1 MNRHPVGYSG
11 LHVQIRIPSAAHRTG
26 KLMDLGID
34 GRLALVTGAAGEIG
48 RETAITLARDGARLL
63 LTDAD
68 SGDLAEAAAD
78 IETKTGAEIWRS
90 VADLTNQS
98 DTNALA
104 AKGSEHGG
112 IDICV
117 HAAGITGAKGDP
129 LDLTDEDYE
138 EAWAIDFM
146 SAVRVARAVVPGMVD
161 KRWGRIVYVAS
172 ENAVQSYAD
181 EMPYNVA
188 KAALLNFTKGTAQV
202 YAPKGVLINVVSPAF
217 IETDMTDGMMEQRAD
232 ELGVTLDAAIESFLD
247 EERPHLVLAR
257 RGQPSEVAS
266 VIAFLCSD
274 LASFVVGSNYRVDGG
289 AVQAMNT

>member
-1 MNRHPVGYSG
+1 
-11 LHVQIRIPSAAHRTG
+11 
-26 KLMDLGID
+26 MDLGID

-48 RETAITLARDGARLL
+48 KEAALALARDGVRLL
-63 LTDAD
+63 LTDFD
-68 SGDLAEAAAD
+68 SDDLAEVATE
-78 IETKTGAEIWRS
+78 IETETSAEVWQSI
-90 VADLTNQS
+90 ADLTSQA
-98 DTNALA
+98 DANALA
-104 AKGSEHGG
+104 ATGDEYGG

-129 LDLTDEDYE
+129 LELTDDDYS

-161 KRWGRIVYVAS
+161 KRWGRVVYVAS
-172 ENAVQSYAD
+172 ENAVQSYGD

-188 KAALLNFTKGTAQV
+188 KAALVNFTKGTAQV

-217 IETDMTDGMMEQRAD
+217 IETDMTDGMMAKRAD
-232 ELGVTLDAAIESFLD
+232 ELDVTMSEAIETFLD
-247 EERPHLVLAR
+247 EERPHLVLKR
-257 RGQPSEVAS
+257 RGQPPEVAN
-266 VIAFLCSD
+266 VIAFLCSE

>member
-1 MNRHPVGYSG
+1 
-11 LHVQIRIPSAAHRTG
+11 
-26 KLMDLGID
+26 MDLGID

-48 RETAITLARDGARLL
+48 KQTAIALARDGARLL
-63 LTDAD
+63 LTDVD
-68 SGDLAEAAAD
+68 SDDLAEAANE
-78 IETKTGAEIWRS
+78 IETKTGAEVWRS
-90 VADLTNQS
+90 IADLTAQA
-98 DTNALA
+98 DANALA
-104 AKGSEHGG
+104 TKGAEHGG

-129 LDLTDEDYE
+129 LELTDEDYE

-172 ENAVQSYAD
+172 ENAVQSYDD

-188 KAALLNFTKGTAQV
+188 KAALVNFTKGTAQV

-232 ELGVTLDAAIESFLD
+232 ELGVTVGEAIDSFLE
-247 EERPHLVLAR
+247 EERPHLVLKR
-257 RGQPSEVAS
+257 RGQPPEVAN
-266 VIAFLCSD
+266 VIAFLCSES
-274 LASFVVGSNYRVDGG
+274 ASFVVGSNYRVDGG
-289 AVQAMNT
+289 SVQAMNT

>member
-1 MNRHPVGYSG
+1 
-11 LHVQIRIPSAAHRTG
+11 
-26 KLMDLGID
+26 MDLGIT
-34 GRLALVTGAAGEIG
+34 GTLALVTGAAGEIG
-48 RETAITLARDGARLL
+48 LESAAALARDGARLL

-68 SGDLAEAAAD
+68 ADALDSAAERLRGEAGGD
-78 IETKTGAEIWRS
+78 TEI
-90 VADLTNQS
+90 VTATADLTKQS
-98 DTNALA
+98 DADALA
-104 AKGSEHGG
+104 SLGAKHGG

-129 LDLTDEDYE
+129 LELTDDDYE
-138 EAWAIDFM
+138 DAWAIDFM
-146 SAVRVARAVVPGMVD
+146 SAVRVARSVVPSMVD
-161 KRWGRIVYVAS
+161 KGWGRIVYVAS

-217 IETDMTDGMMEQRAD
+217 IETDMTDGMMEQRAEERGESVD
-232 ELGVTLDAAIESFLD
+232 EAIESFLA
-247 EERPHLVLAR
+247 EERPHLVLER
-257 RGQPSEVAS
+257 RGQATEVAA

-289 AVQAMNT
+289 SVQAMNT

>member
-1 MNRHPVGYSG
+1 
-11 LHVQIRIPSAAHRTG
+11 
-26 KLMDLGID
+26 MDLGID

-48 RETAITLARDGARLL
+48 RETAIKLAGDGARLL
-63 LTDAD
+63 LTDLD
-68 SGDLAEAAAD
+68 SDDLAEAAAD
-78 IETKTGAEIWRS
+78 IETKTGAEVWRS

-104 AKGSEHGG
+104 TKGSEHGG

-129 LDLTDEDYE
+129 LELTDDDYE
-138 EAWAIDFM
+138 AAWAIDFM
-146 SAVRVARAVVPGMVD
+146 SAVRVARAVIPGMVD

-217 IETDMTDGMMEQRAD
+217 IETDMTDGMMEKRAD
-232 ELGVTLDAAIESFLD
+232 ELGVTVPEAVTSFLD

-257 RGQPSEVAS
+257 RGRPPEVAS